1 MRIHDLKPAEG
12 SKKKT
17 KRIGR
22 GPGSGHGGTSCRGN
36 KGQKARSGGHP
47 GRGFEGGQMPL
58 HRRLPKRGFRNLF
71 KKQYAV
77 VNVGDLSEFAP
88 NSSLDVASLS
98 QAGLVGKVMDG
109 VKLLGKGEISQP
121 LVVKVQKASRA
132 AREKIEKAGGQ
143 VEIL

>member
-1 MRIHDLKPAEG
+1 
-12 SKKKT
+12 
-17 KRIGR
+17 
-22 GPGSGHGGTSCRGN
+22 
-36 KGQKARSGGHP
+36 
-47 GRGFEGGQMPL
+47 MPL
-58 HRRLPKRGFRNLF
+58 HRRLPKRGFRNIF
-71 KKQYAV
+71 KKEYAV
-77 VNVGDLSEFAP
+77 VNVGDLTEFAP
-88 NSSLDVASLS
+88 NSNLDVGALS

>member
-1 MRIHDLKPAEG
+1 
-12 SKKKT
+12 
-17 KRIGR
+17 
-22 GPGSGHGGTSCRGN
+22 
-36 KGQKARSGGHP
+36 
-47 GRGFEGGQMPL
+47 MPL
-58 HRRLPKRGFRNLF
+58 HRRLPKRGFRNVF

-77 VNVGDLSEFAP
+77 VNVGDLSEFEP
-88 NSSLDVASLS
+88 NSSLDVAALA

-121 LVVKVQKASRA
+121 LMIRVQKASRT